1 MALAMLLLTIGDAM
15 TKWVGGRLP
24 VGQIIFFRALFIF
37 IPTFFFIFTSGGS
50 ASIKVVDRRGVGLRA
65 LFYLSATAAIAT
77 SMVLLPLADAVAL
90 LFAGPLFVTALA
102 IPMLGEHIGWRRW
115 AAVLTGFAGVLIML
129 RPTPDAIHLLAIVPI
144 FAALLSALRDVTTR
158 GISATESSNAIMFWS
173 NVALVI
179 VSAGSAPFG
188 WEPMTVTD
196 FWQLALMGMLV
207 GVAHYLMIEAF
218 RVAEAAA
225 ISPLKYTGIVWAALL
240 GYFFWGTVPDEFIL
254 SGGALVIASGLYILH
269 RETRTKPVTPSVRSA

>member
-24 VGQIIFFRALFIF
+24 VGQIIFFRRCSSSYRRFSLFLL
-37 IPTFFFIFTSGGS
+37 PAGW
-50 ASIKVVDRRGVGLRA
+50 RRSRSWTGAAWGLRA

-188 WEPMTVTD
+188 WGTD
-196 FWQLALMGMLV
+196 D
-207 GVAHYLMIEAF
+207 
-218 RVAEAAA
+218 RN
-225 ISPLKYTGIVWAALL
+225 
-240 GYFFWGTVPDEFIL
+240 
-254 SGGALVIASGLYILH
+254 
-269 RETRTKPVTPSVRSA
+269 